1 MKLEDMI
8 LVTENYRGTERKFL
22 AGLAEYMGMMLDAC
36 GDSAQDMAD
45 AVQQL
50 YATREDEKR
59 YNTLYFSADKSS
71 RAAFCSSVGQ
81 LVSFLA
87 GEPEDREGK
96 AGAVFDESMCTPG
109 CLEVLKAYG
118 LGTDGR
124 PLSCSFHYEQTGH
137 VFHAGESIKNLY
149 GGKYH
154 ILEVLDPKNLLLMS
168 ENTGE
173 ILVGVDTEYFK
184 RTPSGTYA
192 SPDSEVRGIE
202 WRHGIY
208 LGKSVSAI
216 DFEGIRSRYGI
227 QEETEKLQ
235 ADDTRKMPERHGR

>member
-1 MKLEDMI
+1 M
-8 LVTENYRGTERKFL
+8 
-22 AGLAEYMGMMLDAC
+22 
-36 GDSAQDMAD
+36 
-45 AVQQL
+45 
-50 YATREDEKR
+50 
-59 YNTLYFSADKSS
+59 
-71 RAAFCSSVGQ
+71 GQ

-87 GEPEDREGK
+87 REPEDREGK
-96 AGAVFDESMCTPG
+96 AGAGFDESMCTPG

-124 PLSCSFHYEQTGH
+124 PLSCRFHYEQTGH

-184 RTPSGTYA
+184 RTPSGTYM
-192 SPDSEVRGIE
+192 PPRTVRSGGLNGDMGSILERVFQTLILKAYEAGMAFREEPGNSRQITRGKRLKDMGDKTVSGIG
-202 WRHGIY
+202 WCF
-208 LGKSVSAI
+208 L
-216 DFEGIRSRYGI
+216 
-227 QEETEKLQ
+227 
-235 ADDTRKMPERHGR
+235 